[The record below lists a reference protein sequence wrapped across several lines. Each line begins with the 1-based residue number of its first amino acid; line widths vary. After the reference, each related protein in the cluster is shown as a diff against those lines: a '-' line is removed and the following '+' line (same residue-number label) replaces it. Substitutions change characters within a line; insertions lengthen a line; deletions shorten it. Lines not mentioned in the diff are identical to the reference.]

1 MAVLKSLTN
10 LLEKT
15 KVKYEI
21 IKHKTVYTA
30 LDKAETLHLD
40 PKGVAKTVI
49 VKIGRGKHILALI
62 PANKNLDKTKLKK
75 TINSWLKKTA
85 KAEGIKKAGEKVKEI
100 EFATEVW
107 MKKNIKGKIGATPPF
122 GKLFKIPTFI
132 DSSLLRAKKI
142 IINTGD
148 YEHSIEL
155 AAKQIEKAEE
165 LIKGVFSQAK
175 KKIKKR
181 RKK

>member
-15 KVKYEI
+15 KVKYQI
-21 IKHKTVYTA
+21 IKHRTVYTA

-40 PKGVAKTVI
+40 PKSIAKTVV

-62 PANKNLDKTKLKK
+62 PANKNLDKIKLKK
-75 TINSWLKKTA
+75 TINNWLKKTA
-85 KAEGIKKAGEKVKEI
+85 KVEGAKKTWEKVKEI
-100 EFATEVW
+100 GFASEAW

-132 DSSLLRAKKI
+132 DRSLLRAKKI

-148 YEHSIEL
+148 YEHSIEF
-155 AAKQIEKAEE
+155 ATKQIEKVEE
-165 LIKGVFSQAK
+165 MIRGGFSQAK

-181 RKK
+181 KK